1 MNHHILISNTKEY
14 KINTDLISFISHQI
28 EFFTGSN
35 NSLKEL
41 SSNKAF
47 EWTIV
52 SQKLNNDL
60 VKIIKKHLLNENID
74 LNIISTDKERKKKLL
89 LADMDSTIIM
99 EESLDEL
106 AKLIGLEKEVSKI
119 TSDAMNGKI
128 DFEQAL
134 IKRVS
139 MLKNQPITIFNELK
153 KNIKLNIGAKELI
166 KTMNSNGATTV
177 LISGGFTFLT
187 NYLKDFL
194 GFHYSHANILKIE
207 KAIDGSSII
216 SGKVE
221 YPILD
226 KNAKGKFLENYVE
239 NLNINFDDALCV
251 GDGANDIEMIKKSG
265 LGVSYNGKDVL
276 NNAANVKFKY
286 TNLKG
291 LLYVQGISDKEIIT

>member
-1 MNHHILISNTKEY
+1 MVGT
-14 KINTDLISFISHQI
+14 
-28 EFFTGSN
+28 
-35 NSLKEL
+35 
-41 SSNKAF
+41 
-47 EWTIV
+47 
-52 SQKLNNDL
+52 QKTR
-60 VKIIKKHLLNENID
+60 I
-74 LNIISTDKERKKKLL
+74 KKLL
-89 LADMDSTIIM
+89 LADMDSTIIQ

-106 AKLIGLEKEVSKI
+106 AKLIGLEKEVSTI
-119 TSDAMNGKI
+119 TNDAMNGKI

-134 IKRVS
+134 IKFAS

-153 KNIKLNIGAKELI
+153 KNIKLNIIYDFLSKR
-166 KTMNSNGATTV
+166 MNSNGATTV

-239 NLNINFDDALCV
+239 NLNINFDDEICV

-265 LGVSYNGKDVL
+265 LGVSYNEKDIL

-291 LLYVQGISDKEIIT
+291 FLIEFYIKIDFNILNKIKY

>member
-1 MNHHILISNTKEY
+1 MNHYILISNTKEY
-14 KINTDLISFISHQI
+14 KINTDLINFISHQI
-28 EFFTGSN
+28 EIFTGTN

-52 SQKLNNDL
+52 SPKLNNNL

-74 LNIISTDKERKKKLL
+74 LNLISSDKERKKKLL

-139 MLKNQPITIFNELK
+139 MLKNQPITILNELK
-153 KNIKLNIGAKELI
+153 KNIKLTIGAKELI
-166 KTMNSNGATTV
+166 KTMNSHGATTV

-187 NYLKDFL
+187 NYLKDIL
-194 GFHYSHANILKIE
+194 GFHYTHANILKID

-216 SGKVE
+216 SGEVE

-226 KNAKGKFLENYVE
+226 KNAKGKFLESYVE
-239 NLNINFDDALCV
+239 SLNINFDDTICV

-265 LGVSYNGKDVL
+265 LGVSYNGKDIL
-276 NNAANVKFKY
+276 NTVANVRFKY

-291 LLYVQGISDKEIIT
+291 LLYAQGISDKEIIT